1 MPIYEF
7 RFKETDEVFEEF
19 FTYEEKKRFLEDNT
33 DIEEIIGAPHLISGI
48 SGVTHKTDSGFNDLL
63 NRIGNANPHS
73 PLGQQH
79 GDKDIKSTKIRDAV
93 SKARNKK

>member
-1 MPIYEF
+1 MPLYEF
-7 RFKETDEVFEEF
+7 RIKDTDETFEEY
-19 FTYEEKKRFLEDNT
+19 FTYDQKKIFLEDNP
-33 DIEEIIGAPHLISGI
+33 DIEEIIGAPNIISGI

-79 GDKDIKSTKIRDAV
+79 GDKGIKATKVREAV
-93 SKARNKK
+93 NKARNKK

>member
-7 RFKETDEVFEEF
+7 RFKETGKVFEEF
-19 FTYEEKKRFLEDNT
+19 FNYQQKIEFLEDNP

-48 SGVTHKTDSGFNDLL
+48 AGVTHKNDSCFNDLL

-79 GDKDIKSTKIRDAV
+79 GDKDIKSTKIRESV
-93 SKARNKK
+93 NKARNKK

>member
-7 RFKETDEVFEEF
+7 KLKETGEVFEEF
-19 FTYEEKKRFLEDNT
+19 FSYQQKRDFLDDNLG
-33 DIEEIIGAPHLISGI
+33 IEEIIGAPHLISGI
-48 SGVTHKTDSGFNDLL
+48 AGITHKNDSGFNDLL
-63 NRIGNANPHS
+63 NRIGNANPYS

-79 GDKDIKSTKIRDAV
+79 ADKDIKSAKTRAAV